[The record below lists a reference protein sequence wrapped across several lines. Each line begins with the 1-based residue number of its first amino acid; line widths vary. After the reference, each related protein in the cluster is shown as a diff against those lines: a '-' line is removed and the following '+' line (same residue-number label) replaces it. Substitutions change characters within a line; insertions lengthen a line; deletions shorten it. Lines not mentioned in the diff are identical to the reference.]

1 MDERAR
7 TRAIALILELADQ
20 FGLHGQIS
28 PGSPADPT
36 EVAARR
42 LITAKAWQRASR
54 VRREFF
60 EGGGDLFADPAWE
73 ILIELYIEQAGNR
86 RVMVSN
92 ACIAAQVPTTTG
104 LRWLDRLFRT
114 GLITRMHD
122 GFDRR
127 IVYVALSEGGLE
139 RMEVALDAAIESDR
153 KLGLGR
159 LQWVQQIG
167 SELQMTKRVK

>member
-1 MDERAR
+1 MNETAR
-7 TRAIALILELADQ
+7 TRAIALIVELADQ
-20 FGLHGQIS
+20 FGLRGRIS
-28 PGSPADPT
+28 PGLPADST
-36 EVAARR
+36 GVASRR

-73 ILIELYIEQAGNR
+73 ILIELYIEQAGKR

-114 GLITRMHD
+114 GLITRKHD
-122 GFDRR
+122 G
-127 IVYVALSEGGLE
+127 STGGSYTS
-139 RMEVALDAAIESDR
+139 RYRKAASREWRWRSTPPS
-153 KLGLGR
+153 KA
-159 LQWVQQIG
+159 IG
-167 SELQMTKRVK
+167 SSAWAAFS